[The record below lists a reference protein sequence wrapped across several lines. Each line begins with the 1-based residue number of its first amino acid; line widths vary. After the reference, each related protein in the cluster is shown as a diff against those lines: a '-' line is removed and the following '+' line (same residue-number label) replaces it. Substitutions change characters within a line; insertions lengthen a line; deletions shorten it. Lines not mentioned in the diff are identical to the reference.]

1 MQFRANARQSILN
14 CLTAIDAHDC
24 DVESFMYH
32 AETSSTSIILTMRS
46 TSVCAMGSRILAMVA
61 MMAAASSVHADTL
74 KKIRESSTIVLA
86 HRESSV
92 PFSYVT
98 AQKEPVGYSL
108 DLCAKIVEAVKRD
121 LKLSKLKVTY
131 LQVAAGE
138 RLAAIKDSKAD
149 IECGNTTNTPARR
162 NDVDFAI
169 TTFVAGGRALGVKPF
184 APSDITQFR
193 AATIAVAQNSTYEK
207 LLKDQNEKFGAG
219 IKIMSM
225 KDNAEAFAAV
235 EAGKSQG
242 WISDDTILYATR
254 AQSSQPDRYAISDR
268 VLTIEPLALMLRK
281 DDAAFKSLVNTEIRR
296 LMSSGEFTA
305 IYTKWFQAPI
315 PPKNV
320 NLNIPVSRL
329 LKEFMT
335 LPSESLPYGY

>member
-1 MQFRANARQSILN
+1 
-14 CLTAIDAHDC
+14 
-24 DVESFMYH
+24 
-32 AETSSTSIILTMRS
+32 MRS
-46 TSVCAMGSRILAMVA
+46 TSLCRIAGTVLAITG
-61 MMAAASSVHADTL
+61 MMAVASSVHADTL

-92 PFSYVT
+92 PFSYVN
-98 AQKEPVGYSL
+98 AQKEPLGYSL

-193 AATIAVAQNSTYEK
+193 SATVAVAQNSTYEK

-281 DDAAFKSLVNTEIRR
+281 DDAAFKNLVNAEIRR

>member
-1 MQFRANARQSILN
+1 MASTVL
-14 CLTAIDAHDC
+14 AI
-24 DVESFMYH
+24 VG
-32 AETSSTSIILTMRS
+32 T
-46 TSVCAMGSRILAMVA
+46 VVV
-61 MMAAASSVHADTL
+61 ASSAHADTI
-74 KKIRESSTIVLA
+74 KKIRESGTIVLA

-92 PFSYVT
+92 PFSYVN
-98 AQKEPVGYSL
+98 AQKEPMGYSL

-138 RLAAIKDSKAD
+138 RLAAIKDGKAD

-184 APSDITQFR
+184 APADITQFR
-193 AATIAVAQNSTYEK
+193 GTSVAVAQNSTYEK
-207 LLKDQNEKFGAG
+207 LLKDQNDKYGAG
-219 IKIMSM
+219 IKVISM

-254 AQSSQPDRYAISDR
+254 AQSSQPDRYAISER

-281 DDAAFKSLVNTEIRR
+281 DDAAFKNLVNAEIRR
-296 LMSSGEFTA
+296 LMSSGEFTV
-305 IYTKWFQAPI
+305 IYTKWFQSPI
-315 PPKNV
+315 PPKSV